1 MLYYKCDLHKDVS
14 LIKHK
19 DTHKSKILVVK
30 NLFKKGTGSERPNS
44 RKAHTRKAHF
54 IGVPER
60 PTFGY
65 QKGPFFSLRCS
76 KRNLFKKSTGRVPI
90 TE

>member
-1 MLYYKCDLHKDVS
+1 MYVNGRLKRFGIIAGSC
-14 LIKHK
+14 
-19 DTHKSKILVVK
+19 KILK
-30 NLFKKGTGSERPNS
+30 RSTMCHDYFIGTGSERPNS
-44 RKAHTRKAHF
+44 RKAHTRKAHTRKAHF

-76 KRNLFKKSTGRVPI
+76 NRN
-90 TE
+90 